1 MKSSH
6 SLNKDIIAFWG
17 YIPESIVLKYKE
29 KYAGA
34 TWVDLDVNTCAPEL
48 SIIPEASCRI
58 IKNILDNAF
67 NLKDRII
74 EILAPIGHDK
84 CDSALLIAQIL
95 KENGFKVYE
104 FEDKNLIKTKPRAI
118 ICESAIPLKEKVE
131 MLTRNIVTLEKPN
144 YPYVAPKFGFWGVP
158 PDDLSILELFPNET
172 HVFGWLRGVEL
183 GVPSSLEVELY
194 VPENLPIIFFAQTFC
209 AKNQI
214 AKYLADKYSGLYINA
229 DGLANASI
237 KAKIEAFIQL
247 R

>member
-1 MKSSH
+1 MKSSLLH
-6 SLNKDIIAFWG
+6 NQDIIAFWG
-17 YIPESIVLKYKE
+17 YIPENIVLEYKKKYP
-29 KYAGA
+29 YA
-34 TWVDLDVNTCAPEL
+34 TWVDLDVNTGAPEL

-58 IKNILDNAF
+58 IKNILNNAF

-95 KENGFKVYE
+95 KENGFKLYE
-104 FEDKNLIKTKPRAI
+104 FEDKNLIKTKPRAA
-118 ICESAIPLKEKVE
+118 ICESTIPLKEKIE
-131 MLTRNIVTLEKPN
+131 MITGNISTLEKPDF
-144 YPYVAPKFGFWGVP
+144 PYIAPKFGFWGVP
-158 PDDLSILELFPNET
+158 PDDLSILELFPDET
-172 HVFGWLRGVEL
+172 HVFGWLRAVEL

-194 VPENLPIIFFAQTFC
+194 VPQNLPIIFYAQTFC

-229 DGLANASI
+229 DGLTNASI
-237 KAKIEAFIQL
+237 KAKIEAFIAL